1 MYIFS
6 LNIDLLI
13 KKSVLFKKLIFQQK
27 YVYIHQC
34 KLYLWTKNK
43 ARTNNE
49 TSQETVDR
57 SKSLDD
63 DL

>member
-27 YVYIHQC
+27 YVYLNPPMQAV
-34 KLYLWTKNK
+34 L
-43 ARTNNE
+43 
-49 TSQETVDR
+49 VD
-57 SKSLDD
+57 
-63 DL
+63 